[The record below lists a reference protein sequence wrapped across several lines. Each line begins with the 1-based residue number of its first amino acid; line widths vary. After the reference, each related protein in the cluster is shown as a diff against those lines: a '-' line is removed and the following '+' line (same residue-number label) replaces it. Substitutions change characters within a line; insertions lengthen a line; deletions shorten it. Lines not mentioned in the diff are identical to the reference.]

1 MSNTRKFGA
10 MLAAATM
17 AAGLTCTAVMP
28 AAAAHCPGRGGLP
41 LVKPAAGQRPV
52 CGLGTGVPVVDSPGS
67 INPAYAGYTLK
78 QATGLRGLDGLVP
91 ATPVTGIADPGG
103 ALAGTGGFGLPGLPR
118 TGLRTAS
125 RPATT
130 SPGHSAPSGR
140 SDALGGPPGGSGGL
154 LPDLPT
160 APALGSLTGR
170 GAPIG
175 LNGLS
180 GAAAR
185 LDHAADPPT
194 TRRRSGPARNA
205 IKNAAKHRRP
215 ATHHPATNPLP
226 LPIPISVNDV
236 PLTDLTR
243 GLAPQ

>member
-1 MSNTRKFGA
+1 

-28 AAAAHCPGRGGLP
+28 AVAAHCPGRGGLP
-41 LVKPAAGQRPV
+41 LVKTATGQRPV
-52 CGLGTGVPVVDSPGS
+52 CGLGTGVPVVDSAGS
-67 INPAYAGYTLK
+67 LNPAYAGYAVK

-103 ALAGTGGFGLPGLPR
+103 ALAGTGGVGLPGLPR
-118 TGLRTAS
+118 TGLRTTT
-125 RPATT
+125 RPTQ
-130 SPGHSAPSGR
+130 SGLPGLSARSGR
-140 SDALGGPPGGSGGL
+140 PDALGGPPADSGGL

-175 LNGLS
+175 LGGLHGS
-180 GAAAR
+180 AAR

-194 TRRRSGPARNA
+194 TRKRSGPARHTT
-205 IKNAAKHRRP
+205 KRHRP
-215 ATHHPATNPLP
+215 APQQPATNPLP

-236 PLTDLTR
+236 PLTDLTH